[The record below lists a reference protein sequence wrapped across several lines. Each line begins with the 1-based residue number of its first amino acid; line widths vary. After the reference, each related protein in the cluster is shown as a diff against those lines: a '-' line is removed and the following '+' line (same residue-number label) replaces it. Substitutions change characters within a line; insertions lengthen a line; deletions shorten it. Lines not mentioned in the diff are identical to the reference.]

1 MPKKII
7 IAIDG
12 PAGSGKSSTAKLAAE
27 KLNFTYIDTGAMYR
41 IATLI
46 AIEEN
51 LLGNQLQLLEKLKS
65 TDFDIRVING
75 KVSVTLEGRDVT
87 SRIREFDVNENVS
100 QISKIPEL
108 REMLVELQR
117 KLGASGN
124 VVMEGRDIGSVVF
137 PNADLKFFF
146 TASIEERAKRRIDE
160 LATKGI
166 EYDFEEI
173 KRNIIERDKIDALR
187 DVSPL
192 IKAPDAIEIDNSGM
206 TLNDQVKLVV
216 DKALE
221 IIENE

>member
-1 MPKKII
+1 MAKKII

-46 AIEEN
+46 AIEGN
-51 LLGNQLQLLEKLKS
+51 LLDKKQQLLEKLKS

-75 KVSVTLEGRDVT
+75 KVSVKLEGRDVT

-108 REMLVELQR
+108 REILVELQR

-137 PNADLKFFF
+137 QNADLKFFF

-160 LATKGI
+160 LAEKGI

-192 IKAPDAIEIDNSGM
+192 IKATDAIEIDNSGM
-206 TLNDQVKLVV
+206 TLDDQVKLVV

-221 IIENE
+221 IIENK